1 MADIGWSLSGID
13 TLRWRVQAGS
23 LWRPPVTVRRD
34 VLTLPG
40 RHGVVVTGKPPVFEE
55 PTVTLEL
62 LCEGAQP
69 DLEAL
74 TNELLGILAQP
85 ALTLGRYSG
94 GLVTAAPAQFVSLSP
109 GEFVPDVG
117 AFFTVALA
125 VPGVFLRGASAD
137 TAPVVVTDGDTV
149 TLATLAGSTGPVPDA
164 VLRVR
169 GGATSVQLVDAV
181 TGTGLSWAGLALAS
195 TDYLFLHAATL
206 TARRST
212 NPAAWATGGAVVT
225 GQLDYPG
232 PGPLQL
238 WPAMEGT
245 DPADRRVKL
254 TVTGTGFDATTAL
267 AVRAQPS
274 YL

>member
-13 TLRWRVQAGS
+13 TVRWRIQGGS

-40 RHGVVVTGKPPVFEE
+40 RHGVTVTGRPPVFDE

-62 LCEGAQP
+62 LCEGNQA

-74 TNELLGILAQP
+74 ANELLGILAHP

-94 GLVTAAPAQFVSLSP
+94 GLVTSAPAQFVSLSP

-117 AFFTVALA
+117 AFFTVSLA
-125 VPGVFLRGASAD
+125 VPGVFMRGASAD
-137 TAPVVVTDGDTV
+137 SAPVVVTDGATV
-149 TLATLAGSTGPVPDA
+149 TVATLAGSTGPVPDA
-164 VLRVR
+164 VLRIR
-169 GGATSVQLVDAV
+169 GAATSVHVVDVV
-181 TGTGLSWAGLALAS
+181 TGTGLSWAGPALAA

-212 NPAAWATGGAVVT
+212 SATAWPPAAATSPASST
-225 GQLDYPG
+225 TPAPARSRRGQPWRA
-232 PGPLQL
+232 PTP
-238 WPAMEGT
+238 P
-245 DPADRRVKL
+245 
-254 TVTGTGFDATTAL
+254 TA
-267 AVRAQPS
+267 A
-274 YL
+274 